1 MSAPDSGLA
10 PDLAQVAQLRVA
22 VARLNRRLR
31 QQTDTDL
38 PLTLQSTLVSIEQH
52 GPLSLGELAGHERV
66 SPATVTKI
74 IRRLTDDGLVS
85 RSPDP
90 DDGRVVR
97 VAITALGQQRLAE
110 SRQRRNAWLATRLRG
125 PGAPSPHALRTTVE
139 VLETLAR
146 TDDVDGDDS

>member
-1 MSAPDSGLA
+1 MSAPASRLA

-52 GPLSLGELAGHERV
+52 GPLSLGELAGHERI

-74 IRRLTDDGLVS
+74 IRRLTDDGLVT

-97 VAITALGQQRLAE
+97 VAITSLGQQRLAD
-110 SRQRRNAWLATRLRG
+110 SRQRRNAWLATRLG
-125 PGAPSPHALRTTVE
+125 EPGAPSAHALRTTVE
-139 VLETLAR
+139 VLEALAR